1 MWERGGL
8 YLGERVSGESAWPP
22 TLTVWVVCNINVVG
36 RLHKRHFIV
45 EKSSSRSDSSPSGSP
60 PWEHGG
66 AWVLVAS
73 ALLMTACY
81 WWALGG
87 PSGQMIEI
95 DRASPLQAKF
105 QVDINRADWPEII
118 QLPGLGEVLAQR
130 VLAERHKNGPFRD
143 LDDLVRVD
151 GIGVKTLAKIR
162 PYLLPIP
169 KETDWAAVEQDN
181 AQTLH

>member
-1 MWERGGL
+1 
-8 YLGERVSGESAWPP
+8 
-22 TLTVWVVCNINVVG
+22 
-36 RLHKRHFIV
+36 
-45 EKSSSRSDSSPSGSP
+45 
-60 PWEHGG
+60 
-66 AWVLVAS
+66 
-73 ALLMTACY
+73 MTICY

-87 PSGQMIEI
+87 PRGQMIEI

-105 QVDINRADWPEII
+105 QVDINQADWPEII
-118 QLPGLGEVLAQR
+118 QLPGLGEILAQR

-169 KETDWAAVEQDN
+169 LETDWAAVEQDN
-181 AQTLH
+181 SISNN